1 MNVPAKAATKTEEGN
16 IEYWYC
22 DGCSKYFSDKDGTKE
37 IKLADTVVEKLKDEL
52 KDDGDS
58 SQTVTEDPWKKSD
71 TDLGITVATV
81 PNKQTT
87 TTTKETA
94 KKTTKKT
101 TKKAASAKTTRKE
114 TAKKTAQTTKS
125 VSGQNNTKSPQTG
138 DDSNPILWMVW
149 MLVSGCA
156 LMGLSVRVR
165 RRKEENK

>member
-52 KDDGDS
+52 KDGGNS

-81 PNKQTT
+81 PDKKTT
-87 TTTKETA
+87 TTTKKTA
-94 KKTTKKT
+94 KKTTKKASSAKT
-101 TKKAASAKTTRKE
+101 TKKAAV
-114 TAKKTAQTTKS
+114 KKTAQTTKS
-125 VSGQNNTKSPQTG
+125 ASSQNNTKSPQTG
-138 DDSNPILWMVW
+138 DNSNPILWMVW

-165 RRKEENK
+165 RRK